1 MKRVVLTLAMLATG
15 AASAQA
21 QTYYHYE
28 CKDGATFEVAFY
40 PQTKAA
46 FLQFDGKSMRLPKRF
61 SLTSQR
67 FSKDGMV
74 RMRKGARRSLATLAY
89 RHDQQRARCLPEQ
102 KSSRPAGKPTG

>member
-1 MKRVVLTLAMLATG
+1 MKRVVLTLAMLDAG
-15 AASAQA
+15 AMPAQA

-46 FLQFDGKSMRLPKRF
+46 FLQFDGKSMQLPKRF

-67 FSKDGMV
+67 FSKDGTVFRMKKGGMATIKRAGRTSVDCQV
-74 RMRKGARRSLATLAY
+74 R
-89 RHDQQRARCLPEQ
+89 
-102 KSSRPAGKPTG
+102 

>member
-1 MKRVVLTLAMLATG
+1 MKRVVLTLAMLAAG
-15 AASAQA
+15 ALPAQA

-46 FLQFDGKSMRLPKRF
+46 FLQFDGKSMQLPKRF

-67 FSKDGMV
+67 FSKDGTV
-74 RMRKGARRSLATLAY
+74 FRMRKGGQAAIKRSG
-89 RHDQQRARCLPEQ
+89 P
-102 KSSRPAGKPTG
+102 